1 MTWNHV
7 FVIIFLNE
15 WNKEEIVYW
24 KKIIWLY
31 FSKKEFIWEGY
42 KVDIIDQKRNEH
54 FFWPLNKLIYHCT
67 TNCCQID
74 ASKSLLSGSFVNSVI
89 LAWWLSFWCHASA
102 QIVDEAGVLW
112 RLAPDI
118 QDGFFISHFNW
129 IGPSGISLF
138 HGLSMR
144 PGWVSSQHSGLK

>member
-74 ASKSLLSGSFVNSVI
+74 SFKKFTIWQFCKFSYFGLVTLILVSCFCSDSRWGWSFMKTCPRHPRWLLHFTLQLDRPFRHLSLPWPLY
-89 LAWWLSFWCHASA
+89 
-102 QIVDEAGVLW
+102 EA
-112 RLAPDI
+112 RL
-118 QDGFFISHFNW
+118 GF
-129 IGPSGISLF
+129 LTA
-138 HGLSMR
+138 
-144 PGWVSSQHSGLK
+144 